1 MMYEEKLSHLCAQ
14 NPKLMILTAENRV
27 AIRSLPA
34 VLGKRFID
42 FGIAE
47 QTMVGAAAGLA
58 LRGRIPL
65 VHALATF
72 LTMRAFE
79 FIRTD
84 VGIAKL
90 PVKLIGGIPG
100 FLSDGNGPTHQ
111 AIEDIA
117 LMRSIPSLQIFCP
130 SDTDELVDGLTQV
143 IQSHYPC
150 YVRFNARP
158 SVIKHFTPFVFGV
171 SETITDGFDI
181 TILTYGFLLEQALI
195 AREHLEKSGVT
206 VRLINLRSLHPID
219 ESAIL
224 RAARETQLLV
234 TVEDHFLTGGLF
246 SILSEILVRNRTMV
260 NVMPIALEQRWF
272 SPGLLKDVLEHEG
285 FTGKQLSQR
294 ILTKFTSIDRNHKKV
309 SMHHK
314 GSLFIRSIC

>member
-1 MMYEEKLSHLCAQ
+1 MTYEEKLAQLCAQ
-14 NPKLMILTAENRV
+14 NSKLMILTAENRAV
-27 AIRSLPA
+27 IRSLPTG
-34 VLGKRFID
+34 LGKRFID

-58 LRGRIPL
+58 LRGRIPI

-90 PVKLIGGIPG
+90 PVKLIGAVPG

-117 LMRSIPSLQIFCP
+117 LMHSIPSMQIFCP
-130 SDTDELVDGLTQV
+130 SDIDELVDGLDQV
-143 IQSHYPC
+143 IQSKYPC
-150 YVRFNARP
+150 YVRFNARS

-195 AREHLEKSGVT
+195 ARELLEKSGVS

-219 ESAIL
+219 ESTIL
-224 RAARETQLLV
+224 RAARETRLLV
-234 TVEDHFLTGGLF
+234 TVEDHFLNGGLF
-246 SILSEILVRNRTMV
+246 SILSEILVRTQTMV
-260 NVMPIALEQRWF
+260 NVLPIALEQCWF
-272 SPGLLKDVLEHEG
+272 SPGILQDVLEHEG
-285 FTGKQLSQR
+285 YTGKQLSQR
-294 ILTKFTSIDRNHKKV
+294 ILTKFTSIHQNHIKV
-309 SMHHK
+309 SKHHK
-314 GSLFIRSIC
+314 VSFFIRSIC